1 MTFKEI
7 NKYYMNNYNKEI
19 SSVTLTRWVKEGR
32 LKAER
37 LQNGKYDY
45 NLESFKQIIESPEY
59 QKKVRASKED
69 PKKYINTVHEDLL
82 ITGIVPKNE
91 KQDDYK
97 GTYMYCDCLRC
108 GKKHFQVRFSYLTPN
123 GNYSQQS
130 CGCGRKERAFL
141 SSARPDLTSEH
152 LIPFREDFEKFLFV
166 HKILSHNTD
175 KYYTNCPIDEY
186 VTALYTI
193 FIDNQFNQIY
203 LFWKQKEREN
213 TFYDLA
219 KPSLDHIIPK
229 SRGGDNSIKNLQIL
243 TIFENLAKR
252 DMTMEEWNIFK
263 KETNTTSDYFIENIL
278 KGGKDYE

>member
-32 LKAER
+32 LKAEKP
-37 LQNGKYDY
+37 QNGKYDY

-175 KYYTNCPIDEY
+175 NEVFISTKEFMDHFYNVDTLCDDAVMQTYDYFRIKYPNK
-186 VTALYTI
+186 
-193 FIDNQFNQIY
+193 QQIY
-203 LFWKQKEREN
+203 ENRDLPKEALI
-213 TFYDLA
+213 TLI
-219 KPSLDHIIPK
+219 KCSLLDD
-229 SRGGDNSIKNLQIL
+229 STQNDIL
-243 TIFENLAKR
+243 WL
-252 DMTMEEWNIFK
+252 
-263 KETNTTSDYFIENIL
+263 S
-278 KGGKDYE
+278 